1 MAKKVGAFQCE
12 HGCGFR
18 GSYEEVVDHAQR
30 CASRTPWP
38 AEAPSEGELKSRDTL
53 ETDLVTA
60 LNRWAAGYGP
70 AAVAGHRNAYRKYGV
85 LKTIMQNFEKLFSGD
100 SSHAVEQRNIY
111 EERYRGIL
119 NDLIKYHEPNPVNGI
134 SRGVDQLLGYYEQQ
148 IHLFQELYDAAETQA
163 KSGAPAPEP
172 DVGAEP
178 EPESAKR
185 SGSDGT

>member
-1 MAKKVGAFQCE
+1 MAKEGGAFQCE

-53 ETDLVTA
+53 ERDLVKA
-60 LNRWAAGYGP
+60 LNMWATSYGRE
-70 AAVAGHRNAYRKYGV
+70 AVAGHGAAYMKYGV
-85 LKTIMQNFEKLFSGD
+85 LNKIMQNFEELFSGD
-100 SSHAVEQRNIY
+100 SRHAVEQRNIY

-119 NDLIKYHEPNPVNGI
+119 NDLIKYHEPNPVTRAK
-134 SRGVDQLLGYYEQQ
+134 RGVTQLLGYYDQQ

-178 EPESAKR
+178 EPEP
-185 SGSDGT
+185 